1 MKNYLNL
8 EINSKKRYEKFIKEV
23 SKTETVW
30 GLKLKNE
37 DGWAVALSNEYEDAE
52 VMLFWSDKR
61 LAKLC
66 IAEEWIEYEVNSITL
81 ENFMNNWLIGLD
93 EDDLLVG
100 LNWDFNLI
108 GLEVEPI
115 DLLNDLEKY
124 SKK

>member
-52 VMLFWSDKR
+52 VMLFWSEKR

-66 IAEEWIEYEVNSITL
+66 IVEEWMEYEVNSITL

-124 SKK
+124 NK

>member
-30 GLKLKNE
+30 GLKLKNK
-37 DGWAVALSNEYEDAE
+37 DGWAVVLSNEYEDAE
-52 VMLFWSDKR
+52 VMLFWSEKR

-66 IAEEWIEYEVNSITL
+66 IVEEWMEYEVNSITL

-124 SKK
+124 NK